1 MSNDNDNA
9 EGLELQK
16 VLAASLAYTQKEFRR
31 AKRELIEEFKEV
43 LDPETGQSIKILE
56 IKGARG
62 PKGERGERGE
72 TGPQG
77 ARGEIGPSGIDGKMG
92 VQGLMGPQGEK
103 GDPGERGPQGERGLQ
118 GDSAEIAPLEDDIK
132 RIKETL
138 KNVGQQSASTAQKVN
153 SIGWGEYQGGGGGGK
168 ESFGENIGSG
178 TVQVFKQMRQDG
190 ETAFMQFRSIDV
202 TRLFSISQASGVI
215 TLTQNSSI
223 LDLDADNNILHE
235 EDFYSIGGGFI
246 LNSEEIKNEVEIK
259 NVQTPFPFHTWEELF
274 IHCERTGMTC
284 RELMWINEQTWRTE
298 SEIWD
303 GLLNIWGVMQ

>member
-9 EGLELQK
+9 ESLELQK

-43 LDPETGQSIKILE
+43 LDPDTGERIRVLE

-72 TGPQG
+72 TAPQG
-77 ARGEIGPSGIDGKMG
+77 ARGEAGPAGVDGKMG

-118 GDSAEIAPLEDDIK
+118 GDTANIAPLEDDIQ
-132 RIKETL
+132 RIKDTL
-138 KNVGQQSASTAQKVN
+138 KNVGTQVTQTAQKVN
-153 SIGWGEYQGGGGGGK
+153 SASGWGEYQGGGGGGK

-223 LDLDADNNILHE
+223 LDLDADDYVELYTKPL
-235 EDFYSIGGGFI
+235 DGGSANCNYYTDSTCFGGYRI
-246 LNSEEIKNEVEIK
+246 
-259 NVQTPFPFHTWEELF
+259 
-274 IHCERTGMTC
+274 TG
-284 RELMWINEQTWRTE
+284 
-298 SEIWD
+298 
-303 GLLNIWGVMQ
+303 VA